1 MSKNTNWADAM
12 RTDVSNPGPITKYL
26 QRRRNPVLR
35 RLDKTASY
43 ITITMHAIV
52 SLGLAIW
59 ASIDAGINNG
69 AATSIAAAGLFLVS
83 IPFMLI
89 TMPLMQ
95 LVVKF
100 FTVKPPKE

>member
-12 RTDVSNPGPITKYL
+12 RTDISNPGPIAKYL
-26 QRRRNPVLR
+26 QRRKDPAVR
-35 RLDKTASY
+35 RRDKTASY
-43 ITITMHAIV
+43 VTITLHAVV

-89 TMPLMQ
+89 TMPLVQ
-95 LVVKF
+95 IAVKF
-100 FTVKPPKE
+100 FTVEPPKE